1 MVSPP
6 PSAPEMTDTSPRV
19 LIVDDQM
26 DSVALML
33 SYLRGQSFDILVARD
48 GEDGLRKAAKGCP
61 DVILLDV
68 AMPGMDGYAVCRRL
82 REDPRTA
89 SVPVIFLSANTTLA
103 HKLEGFAAG
112 GADYIGK
119 PFSAEEVLA
128 RIFVHLEFKRRLDRI
143 EAVAADEA
151 VRDIAAEQA
160 GANDPVAE
168 AIAHLQQAQGEWPVL
183 AELARRVGTNE
194 KKLTEL
200 FRRRFGMTV
209 FEYLGDL
216 RLETARRQLEGSAM
230 QIQLIA
236 ARAGFGNASDFS
248 RAFRRRYGIAPR
260 EYRQASAAERE
271 DAPASD
277 TEHRS
282 AAD

>member
-1 MVSPP
+1 M
-6 PSAPEMTDTSPRV
+6 AELLPRV
-19 LIVDDQM
+19 LIIDDQM
-26 DSVALML
+26 DSVALLL
-33 SYLRGQSFDILVARD
+33 SYLRGQAFDILVARD
-48 GEDGLRKAAKGCP
+48 GADGLRKAAKGRP
-61 DVILLDV
+61 DVVLLDV

-89 SVPVIFLSANTTLA
+89 AVPVIFLSANATLD

-128 RIFVHLEFKRRLDRI
+128 RVFVHLEFKRRLERI
-143 EAVAADEA
+143 EAVAAGEALREIAAGQAAASDPVTEA
-151 VRDIAAEQA
+151 V
-160 GANDPVAE
+160 
-168 AIAHLQQAQGEWPVL
+168 AHLQQVQGEWPGL

-194 KKLTEL
+194 KRLTEL

-209 FEYLGDL
+209 FEYLGEL

-260 EYRQASAAERE
+260 QYRQTAAE
-271 DAPASD
+271 APV
-277 TEHRS
+277 
-282 AAD
+282 ADPGQGRDGD